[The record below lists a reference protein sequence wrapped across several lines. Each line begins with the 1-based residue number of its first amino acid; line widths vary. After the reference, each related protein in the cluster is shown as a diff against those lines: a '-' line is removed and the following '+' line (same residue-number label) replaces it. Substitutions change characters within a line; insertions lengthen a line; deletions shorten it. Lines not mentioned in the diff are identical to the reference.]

1 MRFAV
6 PAQVFSAL
14 HEDSNGYIEG
24 HELKAVMKQNRDL
37 DLKKKLVQLL
47 NGAPRPTSFIFCMIS
62 A

>member
-1 MRFAV
+1 MKFAV
-6 PAQVFSAL
+6 PTQVFSAL
-14 HEDSNGYIEG
+14 DEDGNGYIEG
-24 HELKAVMKQNRDL
+24 HELKAVMKQNRDS